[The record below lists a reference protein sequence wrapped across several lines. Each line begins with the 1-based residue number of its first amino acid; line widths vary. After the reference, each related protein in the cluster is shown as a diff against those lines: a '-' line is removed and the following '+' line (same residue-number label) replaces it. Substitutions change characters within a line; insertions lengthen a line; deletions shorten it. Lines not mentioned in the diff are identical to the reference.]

1 MPDIQQRLNTALEGR
16 YHIVRQRGAGGM
28 AFVYQAR
35 DLKHDRDVA
44 LKVLR
49 PELAANL
56 GVDRFVRE
64 IRIAAQLEHPHI
76 LTLIDSGEADGLLY
90 YVMPYIEGESLREK
104 MDREGALPIPEAA
117 RILREVADAL
127 AYAHGHG
134 VVHRDIKPDNVLL
147 SSGHAEIMDFG
158 VAKAVTDAT
167 GAQSITS
174 TGMAIG
180 TPAYMAPEQAAAD
193 PNVDHRADI
202 YAVGTMGYELVAGRP
217 PFVGVSPQ
225 QVLAAHITETPT
237 PVTDHRAEV
246 PPALADVIMRSLA
259 KSPAERWQSAGD
271 MLPLL
276 EAAATP
282 SGGVTPTEMHP
293 VSRGTRKMR
302 WAGVAVVALLVV
314 AVVVAMFGRGSST
327 AELDANLVAVAPFD
341 VLGND
346 LELWREGLVDVL
358 SRNLD
363 GAGPLRTVS
372 PTVVIRRWSGRAD
385 PSSAGALGR
394 KTGARLAVFG
404 QLVGTGGDSV
414 RLSAS
419 LLDVAR
425 GTVIGEI
432 EVRDAGDRMDQVAD
446 SVTLALLNELG
457 RTRPIGA
464 VRLTSFASP
473 SLGAVKYF
481 LQGEQHYRGSSFD
494 SARVYYERAV
504 ELDSSFALAYN
515 RLSTV
520 WGWQA
525 TLFDSLSGYYGIRAG
540 ELNRGLPPRD
550 SLLIAI
556 DSQFNAASSMWSVG
570 PEFMALVRRLFASAE
585 EATRRYPDDPGL
597 WNLRG
602 EVETHYGFYTGVEYD
617 QAFESLKRAIE
628 LDSAFAPL
636 YIHPVEFALRYQGP
650 DSAQAYIDRYLAMAP
665 SSDKHAGGM
674 SLLSLLLD
682 PTTATSTETQL
693 FLDTA
698 SANPISSAYLALW
711 DETDSAEVAIRLSRL
726 LAEGRPGFRPW
737 SDPQMGRRQLF
748 RSLARRGRVR
758 EAADLEQRSSRAIL
772 QLVALGAIPDDST
785 AVGFRRWLEEGNNR
799 LSTLWWFAERRDT
812 AAVQDY
818 IEALASPTGFEERIS
833 PYTQQASQ
841 AYLALARGDT
851 AAAVAMFREVPD
863 SLCWHCTYVRLT
875 RVQLLVATGQDA
887 EAARLLERRLSQ
899 WPHGLEIV
907 WTLERGQVN
916 ERLGNR
922 EVAVDAYQFV
932 ADAWRHADP
941 DLQGYVDEAKVGLAR
956 LTAEPR

>member
-16 YHIVRQRGAGGM
+16 YRIERQLGAGGM
-28 AFVYQAR
+28 AFVYLAR

-49 PELAANL
+49 PELAAHL
-56 GVDRFVRE
+56 GVDRFARE
-64 IRIAAQLEHPHI
+64 IHIAAQLEHPHI

-104 MDREGALPIPEAA
+104 LDREGALPIPEAA

-127 AYAHGHG
+127 AYAHGQG
-134 VVHRDIKPDNVLL
+134 VVHRDIKPDNIML

-167 GAQSITS
+167 GAESITS

-193 PNVDHRADI
+193 PKVDHRADI
-202 YAVGTMGYELVAGRP
+202 YAVGTMGYEMVAGRP
-217 PFVGVSPQ
+217 PFVGATPQ
-225 QVLAAHITETPT
+225 QVLVAHMTETPT
-237 PVTDHRAEV
+237 PVTDHRTDV
-246 PPALADVIMRSLA
+246 PPGLADVVMRSLA
-259 KSPAERWQSAGD
+259 KLPADRWQSAGE
-271 MLPLL
+271 MVPLL
-276 EAAATP
+276 EAASTP
-282 SGGVTPTEMHP
+282 GGGVTPTETHP
-293 VSRGTRKMR
+293 VSRGTRKTR
-302 WAGVAVVALLVV
+302 WAAVAAIALMAVAGVV
-314 AVVVAMFGRGSST
+314 AVMGRGSGA

-385 PSSAGALGR
+385 PASAAALGR

-432 EVRDAGDRMDQVAD
+432 EVRDARDRMDRVAD
-446 SVTLALLNELG
+446 SVTMALLNELG
-457 RTRPIGA
+457 RTRPIGS
-464 VRLTSFASP
+464 VRLTSFASS

-481 LQGEQHYRGSSFD
+481 LQGEQHYRRSSFD

-504 ELDSSFALAYN
+504 ELDSSFAMAYN

-520 WGWQA
+520 WGWQS
-525 TLFDSLSGYYGIRAG
+525 TLYDSLSGYYGTKAG

-556 DSQFNAASSMWSVG
+556 DSQMNAASSMWPAG
-570 PEFMALVRRLFASAE
+570 LEFQTLVRRLFASAE

-597 WNLRG
+597 WNLLG
-602 EVETHYGFYTGVEYD
+602 EVETHFGFFTGVERD

-628 LDSAFAPL
+628 LDPAFAPL
-636 YIHPVEFALRYQGP
+636 YIHPVEYALRYQGP
-650 DSAQAYIDRYLAMAP
+650 DSAQAYIDRYLALEP
-665 SSDKHAGGM
+665 SDKHADGM
-674 SLLSLLLD
+674 RLVSLLLD
-682 PTTATSTETQL
+682 PTTAGSAETLL

-698 SANPISSAYLALW
+698 SANPISTAYLALW
-711 DETDSAEVAIRLSRL
+711 YETDSAEVAIRLSRL

-737 SDPQMGRRQLF
+737 SNPQTGRRQLF
-748 RSLARRGRVR
+748 RSLARRGRVQ
-758 EAADLEQRSSRAIL
+758 EAADLELHSSGAVL
-772 QLVALGAIPDDST
+772 QLVALGAIPDDS
-785 AVGFRRWLEEGNNR
+785 AVVIFRRWREEGIDR
-799 LSTLWWFAERRDT
+799 FSTLWWFAERGDT
-812 AAVQDY
+812 AAVRDY
-818 IEALASPTGFEERIS
+818 IEGLANPEAFEERVA
-833 PYTQQASQ
+833 PYAQQASQ

-851 AAAVAMFREVPD
+851 AAAAAMFREVPD
-863 SLCWHCTYVRLT
+863 SLCWWCSYVRLT
-875 RVQLLVATGQDA
+875 RVRLLAATGQDA
-887 EAARLLERRLSQ
+887 AAARLLERRLRQ
-899 WPHGLEIV
+899 FPDALEPV
-907 WTLERGQVN
+907 WVLERGRVN

-941 DLQGYVDEAKVGLAR
+941 DLQGYVDEAKAGLAR

>member
-1 MPDIQQRLNTALEGR
+1 VPDIQERLNTALEGR
-16 YHIVRQRGAGGM
+16 YHIVQQRGAGGM

-127 AYAHGHG
+127 AYAHQHG

-158 VAKAVTDAT
+158 VAKAVSDAT
-167 GAQSITS
+167 GVQSITS

-217 PFVGVSPQ
+217 PFVGASPQ
-225 QVLAAHITETPT
+225 QVLAAHVTETPS
-237 PVTDHRAEV
+237 PLTDHRVDV
-246 PPALADVIMRSLA
+246 PPGLVDAIMRSLA
-259 KSPAERWQSAGD
+259 KLPADRWQSAGE
-271 MLPLL
+271 MVPLL
-276 EAAATP
+276 EAASTP
-282 SGGVTPTEMHP
+282 SGGVTPTEMRA
-293 VSRGTRKMR
+293 VSKGMRRTR
-302 WAGVAVVALLVV
+302 WAAVAVIALVVV
-314 AVVVAMFGRGSST
+314 AVVVAVLDRGSST

-346 LELWREGLVDVL
+346 LELWHEGLVDVL

-372 PTVVIRRWSGRAD
+372 PTVVVRRWSGRAD
-385 PSSAGALGR
+385 PASAAALGR
-394 KTGARLAVFG
+394 ETGARLAVFG

-425 GTVIGEI
+425 GTIIGEI
-432 EVRDAGDRMDQVAD
+432 EVRDAVDRMDQVAD
-446 SVTLALLNELG
+446 SVTMALLSELG
-457 RTRPIGA
+457 RTRPIGSI
-464 VRLTSFASP
+464 RLTSFASS

-481 LQGEQHYRGSSFD
+481 LQGEQHYRSSSFD

-504 ELDSSFALAYN
+504 ELDSSFAMAYN

-520 WGWQA
+520 WGWQS
-525 TLFDSLSGYYGIRAG
+525 TLYDSLSGYYGTKAG

-550 SLLIAI
+550 SLYIAI
-556 DSQFNAASSMWSVG
+556 DSQLNAAGSMWRAG
-570 PEFMALVRRLFASAE
+570 LEFQTLVRRLFASAE

-597 WNLRG
+597 WNMLG
-602 EVETHYGFYTGVEYD
+602 EVETHFGFFTGVERD

-636 YIHPVEFALRYQGP
+636 YIHPVEYALRYQGV
-650 DSAQAYIDRYLAMAP
+650 DSAQAYIDRYLALAP
-665 SSDKHAGGM
+665 SDKHADGM
-674 SLLSLLLD
+674 RLVSLLLD
-682 PTTATSTETQL
+682 PTTAASAETRL

-698 SANPISSAYLALW
+698 SANPISTAYLALW

-737 SDPQMGRRQLF
+737 SNPETGRRQMF
-748 RSLARRGRVR
+748 RSLARRGRVQA
-758 EAADLEQRSSRAIL
+758 AADVELHSSPAIL
-772 QLVALGAIPDDST
+772 QLVALGAIPDDS
-785 AVGFRRWLEEGNNR
+785 AGVVFRSWLEEGNDWR
-799 LSTLWWFAERRDT
+799 ISTVSWFAERGDT
-812 AAVQDY
+812 AAVRDY
-818 IEALASPTGFEERIS
+818 IEALANPTPFEEQVA

-863 SLCWHCTYVRLT
+863 SLCWSCAYVRLT
-875 RVQLLVATGQDA
+875 RVRLLAATGQDS
-887 EAARLLERRLSQ
+887 EAAQLLERRLSEF
-899 WPHGLEIV
+899 PTGLEPV
-907 WTLERGQVN
+907 WTLERGRVN

-922 EVAVDAYQFV
+922 EAAVDAYQFV
-932 ADAWRHADP
+932 ADVWRHADP
-941 DLQGYVDEAKVGLAR
+941 DLQPYVDEAKAGLER

>member
-1 MPDIQQRLNTALEGR
+1 MPDIKQRLNTALEGR
-16 YHIVRQRGAGGM
+16 YHIVQQRGAGGM

-64 IRIAAQLEHPHI
+64 IRIAARLEHPHI

-127 AYAHGHG
+127 AYAHGQG

-158 VAKAVTDAT
+158 VAKAVSDAT
-167 GAQSITS
+167 GVQSITT

-225 QVLAAHITETPT
+225 QVLAAHVTEIPR
-237 PVTDHRAEV
+237 PVTDHRADV
-246 PPALADVIMRSLA
+246 PPGLADAIMRSLA
-259 KSPAERWQSAGD
+259 KLPADRWQSAGE

-276 EAAATP
+276 EAASTP
-282 SGGVTPTEMHP
+282 SGGLTPTEMRP
-293 VSRGTRKMR
+293 VSGGMRKTR
-302 WAGVAVVALLVV
+302 WVAVVVVALMVV
-314 AVVVAMFGRGSST
+314 AVVVVVLGRGSSA
-327 AELDANLVAVAPFD
+327 AELDDNLVAVAPFD

-346 LELWREGLVDVL
+346 LDLWREGLVDVL

-419 LLDVAR
+419 LLDVAS

-446 SVTLALLNELG
+446 SVTMALLNELG
-457 RTRPIGA
+457 RTRPIGS

-481 LQGEQHYRGSSFD
+481 LQGEQHYRSSSFD

-602 EVETHYGFYTGVEYD
+602 EVETHYGFFTGVEYD
-617 QAFESLKRAIE
+617 QAFESFKRAIE

-650 DSAQAYIDRYLAMAP
+650 DSAQAYIDRYLAMG

-674 SLLSLLLD
+674 RLVSLLLD
-682 PTTATSTETQL
+682 PITAASAETQQ

-698 SANPISSAYLALW
+698 SANPISAAYLALW
-711 DETDSAEVAIRLSRL
+711 DAADSAEVAIRLSRL

-737 SDPQMGRRQLF
+737 SSPQTGRRQVF
-748 RSLARRGRVR
+748 RSLTRRGRVR
-758 EAADLEQRSSRAIL
+758 EAAELEFRSSYHIL
-772 QLVALGAIPDDST
+772 QLVALGAIPDDSA
-785 AVGFRRWLEEGNNR
+785 AVAFRHWLEVGNNR
-799 LSTLWWFAERRDT
+799 ISTLWWFAQRGDT
-812 AAVQDY
+812 AAVLDY
-818 IEALASPTGFEERIS
+818 IHALADPTAFEKRVA
-833 PYTQQASQ
+833 PYAQQASQ

-851 AAAVAMFREVPD
+851 AAAVSLFREVPD
-863 SLCWHCTYVRLT
+863 SLCWTCTYVRLT
-875 RVQLLVATGQDA
+875 RVRLLAATGHDA
-887 EAARLLERRLSQ
+887 EAARLLEPRLSLF
-899 WPHGLEIV
+899 PHGLEPV
-907 WTLERGQVN
+907 WIMERGRVN

-922 EVAVDAYQFV
+922 EAAIDAYQFA
-932 ADAWRHADP
+932 ADVWRHADP
-941 DLQGYVDEAKVGLAR
+941 DLQGSVDEAKAGLAR